1 MSKNRVVI
9 DLGGGGITIGN
20 ILAGYLSWITWHSI
34 GWMIINGLFGWL
46 YVIYWL
52 CNYWHGG

>member
-1 MSKNRVVI
+1 MSGSKNDV
-9 DLGGGGITIGN
+9 GITGLIGT

-34 GWMIINGLFGWL
+34 GWLIINGVFGWL

-52 CNYWHGG
+52 IFLWHGQ